1 MKPINVKSN
10 TYIDF
15 NQQNNKEDPK
25 SEVGGHVTTSK
36 YKSIFAKVYTPNC
49 SEKVFV
55 IKKVKSTVPWA
66 YVVSNFDGE
75 EIVRTFYEKE
85 LQKTNKKEF

>member
-25 SEVGGHVTTSK
+25 CEVGGHVTTSK